1 MSRALGKPFRCF
13 WFSVWTAGPT
23 ARATLATFEVLTESD
38 EVRLPCLLLLD
49 DGHPTDPFITGEW
62 GEVIPDVLERGIVL
76 EYLSHISWYPVINA
90 SFKKGSHE
98 ASIAKRQKE
107 TAQHMECG
115 RLGRLGDLA
124 FFGLH

>member
-1 MSRALGKPFRCF
+1 MSRALSKPFRCF
-13 WFSVWTAGPT
+13 WFSVWAAGPT
-23 ARATLATFEVLTESD
+23 ARSTLATFEVLIESD
-38 EVRLPCLLLLD
+38 EVGFTRLLLFD
-49 DGHPTDPFITGEW
+49 DSDPADPFVSPEW
-62 GEVIPDVLERGIVL
+62 GEIIPDVLERGIVL
-76 EYLSHISWYPVINA
+76 KYLAHVGGYPVVDA

-98 ASIAKRQKE
+98 FSIAKRQKE